1 MRDEIAKGRTFTVWN
16 GNGSELVL
24 NTLGGNLGVRRD
36 CGTTLDRGVEK
47 GQSVVVAW
55 SRDRVIILLHA
66 GVTTR
71 PLLSP
76 LLNYT
81 FGVLPEIIED
91 VQFYCT
97 NWYVVAFGQLIF
109 LL

>member
-1 MRDEIAKGRTFTVWN
+1 MVASWYSIHLVEIWE
-16 GNGSELVL
+16 S
-24 NTLGGNLGVRRD
+24 GGIAEQP
-36 CGTTLDRGVEK
+36 LDRGVEK